1 MTKKGELP
9 KYPDFTGIE
18 GYTKNKVVTID
29 KKLFDTPIVWTV
41 KEDGMNTGC
50 YLDDNGELQIRTSN
64 LPKISEDLRQRFLKL
79 PYAQNIKELLTELNE
94 DYPEDYCVL
103 FGEFMLRGKSPKK
116 VAFREGDSFK
126 AFDLYIGALKRIPP
140 LVQWKSFEV
149 TCDDH
154 KIPRVE
160 LVEITTV
167 YTFDEL
173 MEVRE
178 RLLAKSREN
187 QWEGVVGKVWITNE
201 FGSFTNIVKEKP
213 VIEEIRN
220 PDNPEDNLPDLPE
233 SEITGALEKTLGEIG
248 IDKFCDAKIAM
259 PIIAI
264 KIKEQC
270 EKHGCRK
277 PGKRTFEL
285 YRERVMRM

>member
-1 MTKKGELP
+1 MRKGELP

-29 KKLFDTPIVWTV
+29 KKLFDNPIYWTV

-79 PYAQNIKELLTELNE
+79 PYAQNIKQFLTELNE
-94 DYPEDYCVL
+94 DYPGDYCVL

-116 VAFREGDSFK
+116 VVFREEDSFK
-126 AFDLYIGALKRIPP
+126 AFDLYIGKLKRIPP
-140 LVQWKSFEV
+140 MVQWESFAEL
-149 TCDDH
+149 CDRH
-154 KIPRVE
+154 NIPRVE

-167 YTFDEL
+167 YTLDDL
-173 MEVRE
+173 MTVRE

-187 QWEGVVGKVWITNE
+187 HWEGVVGKVWMSCRDGD
-201 FGSFTNIVKEKP
+201 FLNIVKEKP
-213 VIEEIRN
+213 VIEEIK
-220 PDNPEDNLPDLPE
+220 NPENPNDKLPELPE

-277 PGKRTFEL
+277 PGGRTFEL